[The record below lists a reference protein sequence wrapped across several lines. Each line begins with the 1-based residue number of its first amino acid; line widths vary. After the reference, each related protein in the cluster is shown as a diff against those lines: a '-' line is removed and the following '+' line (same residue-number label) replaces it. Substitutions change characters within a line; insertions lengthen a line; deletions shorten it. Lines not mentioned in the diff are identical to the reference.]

1 MKIVVLDGHTL
12 NPGDLSWES
21 LEALGETAIYDRTP
35 EEQIVERARGAQVVL
50 VNKAP
55 LSRETLDQLPD
66 LKFIGVL
73 ATGYNIVDVDAA
85 AERGIPV
92 CNVPT
97 YGTQSVA
104 QMAFA
109 HILNLTQ
116 HVAYHSDTVKA
127 GRWAQADDWCYW
139 DYPLIELM
147 DLTLGIVGY
156 GRIGRQVGILGKAFG
171 MRVIACDAYVAE
183 SGDPEI
189 AMVDLDALLR
199 ESDVV
204 TLHCPLTPETES
216 MMNAQR
222 IAQMKPSAFLINT
235 SRGPLVDQEA
245 LAEALN
251 SDRIAGAGLD
261 VLAVEPPIA
270 DNPLLTA
277 KNCYITPHIAW
288 ATASARRRLMDTAVD
303 NVRAFAEGRLQNVV
317 NGVTL

>member
-12 NPGDLSWES
+12 NPGDLSWEG
-21 LEALGETAIYDRTP
+21 LEALGDTTVYDRTP
-35 EEQIVERARGAQVVL
+35 EDHIVRRASGAKVVL

-55 LSRETLDQLPD
+55 LSRETLAQLPD
-66 LKFIGVL
+66 LQFIGVL
-73 ATGYNIVDVDAA
+73 ATGYNIVDVEAA
-85 AERGIPV
+85 AEHGIPV

-116 HVAYHSDTVKA
+116 HVAHHSDTVKA
-127 GRWAQADDWCYW
+127 GRWAQAEDWCYW
-139 DYPLIELM
+139 DFPLIELM
-147 DLTLGIVGY
+147 DLTLGIVGF
-156 GRIGRQVGILGKAFG
+156 GRIGHQVGVLGQAFG
-171 MRVIACDAYVAE
+171 MRVIAHDVHVAD

-189 AMVDLDALLR
+189 AMVDLDTLLR

-204 TLHCPLTPETES
+204 TLHCPLTPETENL
-216 MMNAQR
+216 MNSER
-222 IAQMKPSAFLINT
+222 IARMKASAFLVNT
-235 SRGPLVDQEA
+235 ARGPLVDQKA
-245 LAEALN
+245 LADALN

-261 VLAVEPPIA
+261 VLQSEPPLP

-288 ATASARRRLMDTAVD
+288 ATASARRRLMGTAIE
-303 NVRAFAEGRLQNVV
+303 NVRAYTEGRLQNVV
-317 NGVTL
+317 NDVTF